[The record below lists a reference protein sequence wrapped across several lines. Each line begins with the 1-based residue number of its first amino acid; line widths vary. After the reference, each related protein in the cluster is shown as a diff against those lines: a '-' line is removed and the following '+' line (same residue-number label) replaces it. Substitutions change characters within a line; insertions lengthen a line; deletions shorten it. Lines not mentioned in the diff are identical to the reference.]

1 MEHVPRAQG
10 LNGAPRILLVE
21 DNDVLLACAA
31 GYLLFHGYCVDC
43 AEDAS
48 EAMAL
53 LDAHPSYAAVVT
65 DLELPLYAR
74 ENGFDVI
81 RHASRLEPKPIIL
94 LWTGAASAEV
104 EREALA
110 SGADA
115 CLEKSTL
122 RDLLAALATHVGSRE
137 WHRRVPLPAAERRE
151 TAEGAG
157 AVAWG
162 VTK

>member
-1 MEHVPRAQG
+1 MEHVP

-21 DNDVLLACAA
+21 DDAILLACAA
-31 GYLLFHGYCVDC
+31 GYLLSQGYPVDC
-43 AEDAS
+43 AENAG

-53 LDAHPSYAAVVT
+53 LDAHHSYAAVVT

-74 ENGFDVI
+74 DNGFDVI
-81 RHASRLEPKPIIL
+81 RHASRLVPRPVIL

-122 RDLLAALATHVGSRE
+122 RDLLAALVTHVGSSE
-137 WHRRVPLPAAERRE
+137 PHCRVTLPTAERCE

-162 VTK
+162 VTR